1 MKNVKFEILEN
12 GKLIEEY
19 VLTMPAEDIEA
30 AHAEAS
36 KVWAEYQIN
45 ARWENSFILGMP
57 YLQKLHE
64 KMLEEG
70 TVSMLEYQNRWYPG
84 LVDQD
89 DEYVNQF

>member
-36 KVWAEYQIN
+36 KVWAEYHRYALSSKAARKN
-45 ARWENSFILGMP
+45 ARGRNCE
-57 YLQKLHE
+57 HA
-64 KMLEEG
+64 
-70 TVSMLEYQNRWYPG
+70 
-84 LVDQD
+84 
-89 DEYVNQF
+89 